1 MKIQKTSDQS
11 YNISNKGGF
20 KLPIFKIILVSIL
33 SIFFISSLVLNIK
46 LLKIF
51 VFLIFAIFMFFID
64 NIKVSLN
71 IIFKITILVISII
84 LLKLISILFN
94 GQIRTD
100 LFVNKS
106 IDFAFIKTQFTLLV
120 EQILNISNSIL
131 FSNIA
136 FKLIEKEKFGRVK
149 KIYSFA
155 NQIVRDGRNKLSTIK
170 KFKVKYLSYF
180 FAYIIEDAY
189 NIFYKDE
196 DYNEKMSNV
205 ENIK

>member
-1 MKIQKTSDQS
+1 M
-11 YNISNKGGF
+11 
-20 KLPIFKIILVSIL
+20 
-33 SIFFISSLVLNIK
+33 
-46 LLKIF
+46 
-51 VFLIFAIFMFFID
+51 
-64 NIKVSLN
+64 
-71 IIFKITILVISII
+71 
-84 LLKLISILFN
+84 
-94 GQIRTD
+94 RTD

-136 FKLIEKEKFGRVK
+136 FKLIEKEKFSRVK

-155 NQIVRDGRNKLSTIK
+155 NQIVRDGRDKLSTIK

-196 DYNEKMSNV
+196 NYDEKMSNV
-205 ENIK
+205 ENMK